1 MTLEKVKKKGIKGVK
16 TVIYGRTLFVIA
28 AFLIQFA
35 MMISVYLYLR
45 DYSLFVYV
53 AFIILGILV
62 VLHLF
67 NSGKNPDFKLV
78 WMLPVLVFPVFGSL
92 FYLYIMTQPGTRLLR
107 KRLDD
112 LAVKTEGCLQQEESV
127 RESLERENAR
137 MAHFSDYIYH
147 YAHCPVYDRTEAHF
161 YPLGDDQF
169 PDILAELE
177 KAEKFIFLEY
187 FIVEEGF
194 MWNSILEVL
203 KKKAKEGV
211 EVRVM
216 YDGMCVLALLPYFYP
231 MLLEAEGIKCKM
243 FSPIK
248 PVFSTHYNNRD
259 HRKIIVID
267 GKVAFTGGTNLADEY
282 INKIERFGHWKDTAV
297 KLRGKAV
304 EKFTYLFLEMWNV
317 SEQKAEDYGKYRSPQ
332 MTDVSQDGYFIPYGV
347 SPFGEERVGKR
358 VYLDILNTAQRYVHI
373 MTPYLILDYEM
384 TMALIYA
391 ARRGVDVRIIMPH
404 IPDKKAVFA
413 LAKTYYNELLAA
425 GVAIYEY
432 TPGFVHA
439 KIFVSDDEKA
449 TVGTVNLDYRSLYHH
464 FECGVIL
471 YRNSEIRAIEKDYM
485 ETLEKCQI
493 VTTQDYARQSFVN
506 RLTGRVLRIL
516 APLM

>member
-1 MTLEKVKKKGIKGVK
+1 MTLEKIKKKGLKGVK

-53 AFIILGILV
+53 AFIVLGILV

-67 NSGKNPDFKLV
+67 NNGKSPDFKMV
-78 WMLPVLVFPVFGSL
+78 WMLSVLVFPVFGSL

-107 KRLDD
+107 KRLDS
-112 LAVKTEGCLQQEESV
+112 LAVKTEGCLQQEKSV
-127 RESLERENAR
+127 RENMEAENER
-137 MAHFSDYIYH
+137 MAHFSDYLYRF
-147 YAHCPVYDRTEAHF
+147 AHCPVYDRTEAYF
-161 YPLGDDQF
+161 YPLGDVQF
-169 PDILAELE
+169 PDILAELK

-194 MWNSILEVL
+194 LWNSILEVL
-203 KKKAKEGV
+203 KQKAKEGV

-231 MLLEAEGIKCKM
+231 KLLEAEGIKCKM

-282 INKIERFGHWKDTAV
+282 INKIEKFGHWKDTAV

-317 SEQKAEDYGKYRSPQ
+317 SEQKEEDYGKYRSPQ
-332 MTDVSQDGYFIPYGV
+332 MTDVRQDGYFIPYGV

-373 MTPYLILDYEM
+373 MTPYLIPDYEM

-391 ARRGVDVRIIMPH
+391 AKRGVDVRIIMPH

-449 TVGTVNLDYRSLYHH
+449 TVGTVNLDYRSLFHH

-485 ETLEKCQI
+485 KTLEKCQT
-493 VTTQDYARQSFVN
+493 VTTQDYAHQSLVN
-506 RLTGRVLRIL
+506 RLTGRVLRIF